1 MERLRKILLML
12 AALAVA
18 TLLWLPCLHFFF
30 TPQAAVWHSD
40 RGIAPRAQELAERH
54 LQLWTDPALKR
65 REIGR
70 MRRSNA
76 EWNFMGRTFLVWSL
90 AEMALRE
97 PAEQARYLP
106 VMDTIIEETLRLE
119 REHGQTFFL
128 MPYARGQP
136 YVEQPMRSLFVDGEI
151 ALMLASRRLVADKED
166 YHPLL
171 QERVKV
177 MLERL
182 QRNDQLIAESYP
194 DECWMF
200 DHAVALAAIRAS
212 DRLDGTDHSAFIRG
226 WLAAAK
232 KNLTDP
238 ATGLL
243 ISSFTTRGVALDGPE
258 GSTIWMVAHLLRV
271 VDADFAADQYRRARH
286 ELGRTFLGFG
296 WSREWPRSWTG
307 PMDVDSG
314 AVIPVVEASAGGS
327 GMAFIGASSFGDADF
342 LSALHTALEFAAF
355 PIRKDGR
362 LKYAASNQVGDAA
375 LLYACVLGPLW
386 QRIMEARP

>member
-1 MERLRKILLML
+1 MEKLRQFLLLL
-12 AALAVA
+12 AALVMA
-18 TLLWLPCLHFFF
+18 TALWLPCLHLFFA
-30 TPQAAVWHSD
+30 PHVADYVAGS
-40 RGIAPRAQELAERH
+40 GLSPRARELAARH
-54 LQLWTDPALKR
+54 LQLWTDPALKQ
-65 REIGR
+65 REIER

-76 EWNFMGRTFLVWSL
+76 EWDFMGRTFLVWSL

-97 PAEQARYLP
+97 PAQQPRYLS
-106 VMDTIIEETLRLE
+106 VMDAIIEETLRLE
-119 REHGQTFFL
+119 REQGQTFFL
-128 MPYARGQP
+128 MPYARGRP

-151 ALMLASRRLVADKED
+151 ALMLAVRRLVAEKED
-166 YHPLL
+166 YRPLL
-171 QERVKV
+171 QERVAIL
-177 MLERL
+177 LERL
-182 QRNDQLIAESYP
+182 QRNERLIAESYP

-212 DRLDGTDHSAFIRG
+212 DRLDGTDHAAFIRT
-226 WLAAAK
+226 WLASAK

-243 ISSFTTRGVALDGPE
+243 ISSFTTRGAALDGPE

-327 GMAFIGASSFGDADF
+327 GMAFIGASSFGDTDF
-342 LSALHTALEFAAF
+342 LRVLHTSLEFAAF

-362 LKYAASNQVGDAA
+362 LKYGASNQMGDAA

-386 QRIMEARP
+386 QRLGEPRP